1 MGLLFRFLNGLQC
14 LLAPGEEQL
23 EALFEI
29 EFGALVH
36 GNGMFQHGLVFA
48 AEQLDQFSLSADE
61 LAVSQVMEI
70 LEYEEYTLKRAGQAG
85 FAGFGACMDVLVA
98 DLVVQIADAELDEIS
113 DVMLCEDGD
122 KGPQLTIIV
131 FGAVQK
137 MTDFQ
142 GVPFC

>member
-1 MGLLFRFLNGLQC
+1 M
-14 LLAPGEEQL
+14 

-70 LEYEEYTLKRAGQAG
+70 LEYEEYTLKRAGSPILTFLPSICG
-85 FAGFGACMDVLVA
+85 LIIEIKRSTILWPSIVL
-98 DLVVQIADAELDEIS
+98 
-113 DVMLCEDGD
+113 
-122 KGPQLTIIV
+122 
-131 FGAVQK
+131 
-137 MTDFQ
+137 
-142 GVPFC
+142 